1 MEVTIHLNKDR
12 RETKERPDQRNSP
25 VPVQGMNSPSLAYA
39 PGRRPADVSTTGWHE
54 AGSGV
59 PAQGKIVRL
68 AASDAHAPK
77 PRVLVSDNDETL
89 LTLMTVLLSDEGGYE
104 VLTCHLDG
112 DLHNHILREHPD
124 LVILDL
130 GAGNRVD
137 YGWSVIELLR
147 RAPDTCAIPV
157 ILCSVAFYTPAKYA
171 NRIEE
176 LGVSL
181 LPKPFDI
188 DDLLD
193 MARDALNPQAASFFK
208 ARTTERVVVSH
219 PLS

>member
-1 MEVTIHLNKDR
+1 MTTTN
-12 RETKERPDQRNSP
+12 
-25 VPVQGMNSPSLAYA
+25 A
-39 PGRRPADVSTTGWHE
+39 P
-54 AGSGV
+54 
-59 PAQGKIVRL
+59 
-68 AASDAHAPK
+68 APR
-77 PRVLVSDNDETL
+77 PRVLVSDGDHTL
-89 LTLMTVLLSDEGGYE
+89 LELMTVLLSDEGGCE
-104 VLTCHLDG
+104 VLTCQLDG
-112 DLHNHILREHPD
+112 DLHNHILRERPD
-124 LVILDL
+124 LVILDP

-147 RAPDTCAIPV
+147 RAPDTCGIPV

-193 MARDALNPQAASFFK
+193 MARDGLNLESSSAL
-208 ARTTERVVVSH
+208 
-219 PLS
+219 